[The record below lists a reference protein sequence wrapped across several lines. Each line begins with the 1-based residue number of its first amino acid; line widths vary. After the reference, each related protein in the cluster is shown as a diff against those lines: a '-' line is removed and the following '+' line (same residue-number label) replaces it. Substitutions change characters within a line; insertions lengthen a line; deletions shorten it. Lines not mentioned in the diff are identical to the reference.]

1 MEHFF
6 KEIEI
11 HNFRGFDYLKIDG
24 LSKVNVFVG
33 ANNVGK
39 TSILE
44 SVFMLSGMYN
54 PIMPARINYWRSSTH
69 NTLDATRYLFHNI
82 DFSNKP
88 MLQAQT
94 ILGER
99 KMSLSPSLFVDNE
112 SATSGAGHAAIKS
125 LNIDFYTKK
134 ENDEEEHHYHVMLY
148 TDNSGLLQQQVD
160 SSYHE
165 QMSCLFIPSEKND
178 INALNNFVTLVKR
191 GKRQTVV
198 EALQAFDPNIEAIE
212 ALPDGLYL
220 QMKNLK
226 ELLPMSMAGDGVRRV
241 LNIISSIA
249 TENYNVVMIDEIDTG
264 LHYSAHRAM
273 WNAIL
278 TFIEKHDVQLFAT
291 THNIECLQ
299 GLKNVTESIS
309 TYQPLC
315 TVYNVANTKKNGYQ
329 AYRYSYPE
337 LKEAINN
344 EIEIRR

>member
-6 KEIEI
+6 KDIEI

-54 PIMPARINYWRSSTH
+54 PMMPARINYWRSLSH

-88 MLQAQT
+88 LLQAQT
-94 ILGER
+94 VLGER
-99 KMSLSPSLFVDNE
+99 KMSLSPTLFVDNE

-125 LNIDFYTKK
+125 LNIDFFTKK
-134 ENDEEEHHYHVMLY
+134 ESEEEEHQYHVMLY
-148 TDNSGLLQQQVD
+148 TDNNGVFQQQVD

-178 INALNNFVTLVKR
+178 SNALNNFVTLVKR
-191 GKRQTVV
+191 GKRQIVA

-220 QMKNLK
+220 QIKDLK

-249 TENYNVVMIDEIDTG
+249 TENYNVVIIDEIDTG

-278 TFIEKHDVQLFAT
+278 AFVEKHDVQLFIT
-291 THNIECLQ
+291 THNLECLQ
-299 GLKNVTESIS
+299 GIKNADRKSV
-309 TYQPLC
+309 
-315 TVYNVANTKKNGYQ
+315 V
-329 AYRYSYPE
+329 
-337 LKEAINN
+337 
-344 EIEIRR
+344 